1 MQIGLSSSVQPHGL
15 MSESEAAFRIQTSY
29 RSHRKD
35 RLRGR
40 HASITQAHAA
50 SLPYA
55 GEVEVDDLTP
65 READRYSIHS
75 ASNAADARQGDSRLT
90 WDGLDG
96 DVHSARSPSVKED
109 QALDSRKASSGG
121 VSADSSPGLWIWRG
135 VFRKLRAS
143 ADDLATPNKMNAQ
156 FESYKAELELRPTR
170 CPKRLQPWRITLF
183 LLIEEPRSSLA
194 AQALSVVMLC
204 FIIISVASFI
214 LETMP
219 ELRHVPAENWL
230 RIEVVCNSVFTVEY
244 ITRLCVCGVAGQSVM
259 SFVTAP
265 MNVCDLCAIMPF
277 YLNLAISRLS
287 WARALGVIRTVRLVR
302 LFRIFKL
309 GRYSSGLQLMGEAIR
324 NSAQAL
330 WVLGFFLAVGVL
342 LFSSAIYHVEKFGC
356 PRQDEL
362 AKELAPYCVEGGGC
376 TKLDDYREQCRSQA
390 STGMTEYGLC
400 CDDAETPL
408 DFCSILEAFWWVLV
422 TMTTVGYGDAYPR
435 TVLGRVVGTV
445 TMLSGILL
453 IALPVAVI
461 GRKFQEA
468 YERNLDR
475 QAGRAPRGFERED
488 NHGAHVGGVNY
499 AEMGRR
505 LRMMKVPDAA
515 FGQDA
520 TKLAED
526 LDELANVQTEIIALQ
541 SFESAKRTEVL
552 EEFESILAELVTQSG
567 AKTSLKRPATSQGF
581 S

>member
-1 MQIGLSSSVQPHGL
+1 M
-15 MSESEAAFRIQTSY
+15 
-29 RSHRKD
+29 
-35 RLRGR
+35 
-40 HASITQAHAA
+40 
-50 SLPYA
+50 
-55 GEVEVDDLTP
+55 EVDDLMP
-65 READRYSIHS
+65 GDADRYSIHS
-75 ASNAADARQGDSRLT
+75 VGNVVDMRHSDGSRVSGG
-90 WDGLDG
+90 DGLDG
-96 DVHSARSPSVKED
+96 DAHSARSPSVKED
-109 QALDSRKASSGG
+109 QALDSRLSSGSP
-121 VSADSSPGLWIWRG
+121 SADSSPGFWRG
-135 VFRKLRAS
+135 CSRRLRAWVGN
-143 ADDLATPNKMNAQ
+143 LAPPNRLNSQ
-156 FESYKAELELRPTR
+156 FDCHKVELEMRPTR

-183 LLIEEPRSSLA
+183 LLIEEPRSSRA
-194 AQALSVVMLC
+194 AQALSIVMLG

-219 ELRHVPAENWL
+219 ELRDIPASLWL
-230 RIEVVCNSVFTVEY
+230 RIEVVCNSVFTIEY
-244 ITRLCVCGVAGQSVM
+244 ITRLCVCGVAGQSAM
-259 SFVTAP
+259 NFVTAP

-362 AKELAPYCVEGGGC
+362 ARELAPYCVEGGGC

-390 STGMTEYGLC
+390 STGMSSYGLC
-400 CDDAETPL
+400 CDDTETPL

-435 TVLGRVVGTV
+435 TDLGRVVGTV

-475 QAGRAPRGFERED
+475 QGGRPPRGYERED
-488 NHGAHVGGVNY
+488 KHGAHVAGGVSY

-505 LRMMKVPDAA
+505 LRLLKIPDAS

-526 LDELANVQTEIIALQ
+526 LDELASVQTEIIALQ
-541 SFESAKRTEVL
+541 SFESAKRAEVL

-567 AKTSLKRPATSQGF
+567 AKTGFRRRATSF
-581 S
+581 V